1 LKPVSAI
8 ARSSAV
14 AVAARVVFAVLS
26 PDQLQRQMRVLLQL
40 LANVLKSGNSRRACR
55 SGRSATSNA
64 ASIRSSF
71 QPSGN
76 GQAHLEWT
84 RHAW

>member
-40 LANVLKSGNSRRACR
+40 LANVFE
-55 SGRSATSNA
+55 
-64 ASIRSSF
+64 IRQLPAGVPVRPVGDEQCGLDPLIVPAFGKRPGSS
-71 QPSGN
+71 
-76 GQAHLEWT
+76 
-84 RHAW
+84 